1 MMLYAISFAA
11 GVPTHDD
18 TLGGRDRDHV
28 GVGIDGNR
36 STDKQI
42 RGIFLVN
49 GEVDASSNEV
59 AIHELM
65 GLIVSFETDARLTV
79 PRLRLDAFKL
89 AAVSNSIMYRFGMSS
104 LISAYS

>member
-1 MMLYAISFAA
+1 
-11 GVPTHDD
+11 VDC
-18 TLGGRDRDHV
+18 
-28 GVGIDGNR
+28 
-36 STDKQI
+36 K
-42 RGIFLVN
+42 
-49 GEVDASSNEV
+49 VDASSSEV

-104 LISAYS
+104 LILVYVCRVS